1 MEFVGLKN
9 GEKTPV
15 WSSSPSYT
23 TSATIKSSVGEY
35 EISAK
40 ATPKNYELSEIS
52 SGILKITKAP
62 LTLQAND
69 LSKTYYS
76 EMPKR
81 KVMQV
86 FMKSRLKEQVLKIML
101 LHTRMDI

>member
-1 MEFVGLKN
+1 MGNYVISGSNATSNHYSISYSTGVLSITKAPLTAKVENTSKEYGSSNPSFCMEFVGLKN

-40 ATPKNYELSEIS
+40 APPQEL
-52 SGILKITKAP
+52 
-62 LTLQAND
+62 
-69 LSKTYYS
+69 
-76 EMPKR
+76 
-81 KVMQV
+81 
-86 FMKSRLKEQVLKIML
+86 
-101 LHTRMDI
+101 